1 MLNKCRV
8 KCYASVFLIVLALI
22 FLSVPVMAASDPYW
36 FDTSWHFRTNFT
48 INNSNYDRDFWPVE
62 LDLNFTDLISLENKS
77 GTFDNESI
85 RVYEHNSTGYV
96 LFEHPFQF
104 DNATGFDASSNA
116 EGTLTFL
123 LNGTTTANQVRY
135 IYVYFDIVE
144 NGAKTPVSYSTDLEY
159 SWDGEEIHVN
169 NSLYKLKIDTLRGEN
184 TSGLYDIKEGGFNIF
199 LTPSTDSKTK
209 EYTQFSNGT
218 DTFSFDFRNNATFSG
233 GNIKRVVEQA
243 GFETLW
249 NNPTDVT
256 GFGFMKKRYIFYE
269 NTSWI
274 KIEQNFTNIGAS
286 SVTRNSTSAGALSL
300 NELNIY
306 GVPFIFGNMT
316 NPMSWFGM
324 AHGFGS
330 GVGFVNLNY
339 SSNANFYAKN
349 DTILDR
355 IGIHLDPV
363 VIAPNESVINTAI
376 MQFQGDS
383 YNQVILKS
391 LRDQMF
397 YPPIITLENNEFIPI
412 SITPQTNYT
421 IYNLNDSVL
430 IFSNITSDPYNI
442 TAYMNATIDM
452 GTPVTSDDEIII
464 LYDDGDSAHGDAV
477 SDDGIFSCFY
487 NLSEDSTVAEWNITL
502 IAYDSGNVSL
512 KEENTSINVTDIYN
526 VTLNISN
533 PLGIVDRLVNATI
546 TVKNAREEYIGNA
559 TLNCT
564 YGAGPLTNITD
575 YDNGTYILN
584 FTAPASTGTY
594 MLNCSAEKLNNT
606 GMDSQLF
613 YAETSETEMSLEVSP
628 ENHTSS
634 NISLLLEDSFDIS
647 VNTTDI
653 GGANAISVNISLSLP
668 QNLTSNSTFESC
680 GDVAMNDSCL
690 KDFNITVANSTAPGN
705 YTFNISV
712 TWLNLNLLTNTTNIS
727 FTAYVL
733 SNPILDTI
741 DNNVSGVVAD
751 GKTMAVGNF
760 TVDSIGNDDLENITF
775 NVSGLSDFTI
785 IFSPENI
792 SSLSLGASQSVLVN
806 VTVPQ
811 DYASGNY
818 TGTINITSVDG
829 GSKNITLN
837 VSVPEITT
845 LSLQAVPDN
854 YTSSII
860 SMYSG
865 DSFDVT
871 INLTNIDIAD
881 AKDANITLAM
891 LTNITSN
898 STFEQCSRLNASD
911 SCEKMFNIS
920 ISNYTSPGNYTFNI
934 TADWVNPDLSL
945 NSTQIN
951 FTVQILSNPILN
963 VSGNISTA
971 LQDNST
977 ILAGNFTIF
986 NLGNDNLTNTTF
998 TVSDL
1003 SDFTVTFSPV
1013 NVSSLG
1019 VNISQMIF
1027 VNVSVPFAYSPGN
1040 YTGTINI
1047 TSVDGGYDTVE
1058 LNVTVLTRREWDIT
1072 PKSCERSENPD
1083 TGTVC
1088 LVNIIN
1094 TGNVPINITVNSIDV
1109 NYTSV
1114 NETNMTVPKNSTY
1127 VIEFLYN
1134 VTNVTKGFYY
1144 ENYTI
1149 NTTNLDA
1156 IPLSYD
1162 FNITLIPYI
1171 MPLFSVNLSN
1181 IVAPQNTNI
1190 DIFVNVTDR
1199 SSTGINWTFM
1209 NVTLPNGTVEVYNMS
1224 HISTDGNLV
1233 QYYFNYSG
1241 NMSAFINYSGNVSN
1255 YTGSTLE
1262 FGIYNL
1268 TIYSQDNTGV
1278 IGNNNVSFKIYTAI
1292 IVGFTAGSTKYY
1304 QGSTGSIYYALTD
1317 IMGAGISGANVTI
1330 SLANP
1335 LGNIIYINNFTTDS
1349 TGQVS
1354 PIPIFDLANDAPVG
1368 NYNLT
1373 ADLSYYDP
1381 VLETVLTSSKNATFT
1396 LLSGSSGGGG
1406 GLTADLE
1413 TAVVWYPDNVIR
1425 FEMWFSY
1432 AGNVTD
1438 PDNMT
1443 LFVYDPAENLYFNI
1457 NLSDANRTSTGLYH
1471 YKYAMPIDSSS
1482 GYYFAILTASKEG
1495 FVSQIVKPFRVAKG
1509 GPYDVRVTIL
1519 PPMEV
1524 PRQDYVNFEILIE
1537 NMGEVTQD
1545 VFLDYWVS
1553 YGNETYY
1560 YNSEAVLTPVGVNV
1574 TILRNAYIF
1583 SNQDIG
1589 LNTLNLKAT
1598 YDNVQAPIIAT
1609 ATFEVIEE
1617 EFEIPTPPDIPD
1629 VPEYYPPSSGSFSDD
1644 DDDSDMYADLN
1655 EIPVFDKDYNI
1666 DIESYN
1672 KEINIVQGWTDITGV
1687 RVRNNGNL
1695 EINNI
1700 TLTLAGIPTSWYN
1713 ITPKKYEVILPGNST
1728 LFLIEYKIPAGSKSG
1743 AYPFTLVANSNEV
1756 VTDKIGRLVVFTSIE
1771 DLIRQDIINLKIELH
1786 KLEDDIYFS
1795 QNIGKDVSK
1804 VWGIVEQ
1811 AWIQIELA
1819 ENNLDNKR
1827 YDEALQNI
1835 QVVSGL
1841 IKQAKIILET
1851 PTEMDDADWKDSIWI
1866 FVLKVLIVL
1875 AVFAYISVWWI
1886 RKKDKYKLKASLKR
1900 YMKRSLSKEEIET
1913 RKKDFE
1919 NDKERIQRVLNLLET
1934 ESKEGIINNE
1944 SYKELK
1950 QLNESKIRG
1959 IDKKLKKLK

>member
-1 MLNKCRV
+1 M
-8 KCYASVFLIVLALI
+8 SVQVT
-22 FLSVPVMAASDPYW
+22 AASDSYW
-36 FDTSWHFRTNFT
+36 FNTSWHFRTNFT

-62 LDLNFTDLISLENKS
+62 LDMNFTDLISQENKS

-104 DNATGFDASSNA
+104 DNATGFDASANA
-116 EGTLTFL
+116 AGTLTFL

-144 NGAKTPVSYSTDLEY
+144 NGAKTPVSYSTNLDY
-159 SWDGEEIHVN
+159 YWDGEEVHVN
-169 NSLYKLKIDTLRGEN
+169 NSIYRLKIDTLRGEN
-184 TSGLYDIKEGGFNIF
+184 TSGIYDIWETNIIVI
-199 LTPSTDSKTK
+199 TPSTDSKTK

-218 DTFSFDFRNNATFSG
+218 DDFSFDFRNNASFSAG
-233 GNIKRVVEQA
+233 PVKLVVEQI
-243 GFETLW
+243 GNETLW
-249 NNPTDVT
+249 NNPDSLT
-256 GFGFMKKRYIFYE
+256 GFGLMKKRYIFYE
-269 NTSWI
+269 NSSWI

-286 SVTRNSTSAGALSL
+286 SVTRNSTSAGAFSF
-300 NELNIY
+300 NELSIY
-306 GVPFIFGNMT
+306 GGPTIFGNMT
-316 NPMSWFGM
+316 NPFSWYGM
-324 AHGFGS
+324 AYPAAS
-330 GVGFVNLNY
+330 GVGLININY

-363 VIAPNESVINTAI
+363 VIAPNESVTNTVI
-376 MQFQGDS
+376 MQFDGVN

-397 YPPIITLENNEFIPI
+397 YPPIITLDNNEFIPI
-412 SITPQTNYT
+412 SITSQTNYT

-430 IFSNITSDPYNI
+430 IFSNITSNLYNI
-442 TAYMNATIDM
+442 TTYMDATIDM
-452 GTPVTSDDEIII
+452 GTPVTSDDETII

-477 SDDGIFSCFY
+477 SDDGIFSGFY
-487 NLSEDSTVAEWNITL
+487 NLSENSTVAKWNITV

-546 TVKNAREEYIGNA
+546 TVKNARGEYIGNA

-594 MLNCSAEKLNNT
+594 TLNCSAEKLNNT

-613 YAETSETEMSLEVSP
+613 SAETSETNMSLEVSP

-647 VNTTDI
+647 VNATDI
-653 GGANAISVNISLSLP
+653 GGANAKSVNISLSFP
-668 QNLTSNSTFESC
+668 QNLSANSSFESC

-712 TWLNLNLLTNTTNIS
+712 TWLNLNMLTNMTNIS
-727 FTAYVL
+727 FTVYVL

-741 DNNVSGVVAD
+741 DNNVSGIVAD
-751 GKTMAVGNF
+751 GKTMTVGNF
-760 TVDSIGNDDLENITF
+760 TVDSIGNDNLTNITF
-775 NVSGLSDFTI
+775 DVSGLSDFTI
-785 IFSPENI
+785 TFSPENI
-792 SSLSLGASQSVLVN
+792 SSLSSGTSLLVSVN

-811 DYASGNY
+811 DYTPGNY

-837 VSVPEITT
+837 VSVPETT
-845 LSLQAVPDN
+845 LLSLQAIPDN

-860 SMYSG
+860 SLYSG

-871 INLTNIDIAD
+871 INLTNIGIAD
-881 AKDANITLAM
+881 AKDANMTLAM
-891 LTNITSN
+891 LQNITSN
-898 STFEQCSRLNASD
+898 STFEQCNRLNASD
-911 SCEKMFNIS
+911 SCERMFNIS

-934 TADWVNPDLSL
+934 TADWINPDLSL

-951 FTVQILSNPILN
+951 FTVYVLSNPILN

-971 LQDNST
+971 LPDNST
-977 ILAGNFTIF
+977 VLAGNFTIF
-986 NLGNDNLTNTTF
+986 NLGNDNLTDTTF

-1003 SDFTVTFSPV
+1003 SDFTITFSPV
-1013 NVSSLG
+1013 NISSLG
-1019 VNISQMIF
+1019 VNISQMVF

-1088 LVNIIN
+1088 LVSIKN

-1114 NETNMTVPKNSTY
+1114 NETDMTVLKNSTY

-1144 ENYTI
+1144 ENYTL

-1156 IPLSYD
+1156 VPLSYD

-1171 MPLFSVNLSN
+1171 VPLFSLNLSET
-1181 IVAPQNTNI
+1181 VAKQNTNI
-1190 DIFVNVTDR
+1190 EIFANITDR
-1199 SSTGINWTFM
+1199 STTGINWTMM
-1209 NVTLPNGTVEVYNMS
+1209 NLTLPNSTVEIFNMS
-1224 HISTDGNLV
+1224 WVSTDGDSSLWF
-1233 QYYFNYSG
+1233 FNYSG
-1241 NMSAFINYSGNVSN
+1241 NMSDYINYSGNVSN
-1255 YTGSTLE
+1255 YTGNTL
-1262 FGIYNL
+1262 IYGTYNV
-1268 TIYSQDNTGV
+1268 TIYAQDNTGV
-1278 IGNNNVSFKIYTAI
+1278 VGYSNTSFKIYTDL
-1292 IVGFTAGSTKYY
+1292 IVGFTPGSTKYY
-1304 QGSTGSIYYALTD
+1304 QGSTGSIYYTLTD
-1317 IMGAGISGANVTI
+1317 IMGAGIPGANVTI
-1330 SLANP
+1330 SLADP
-1335 LGNIIYINNFTTDS
+1335 LGNIIYINDFTTDS

-1354 PIPIFDLANDAPVG
+1354 PIPTFDLANDAPVG
-1368 NYNLT
+1368 DYNLT
-1373 ADLSYYDP
+1373 ADLSYYDF
-1381 VLETVLTSSKNATFT
+1381 VLETVINSSDNATFT

-1471 YKYAMPIDSSS
+1471 YKYAMPINSSS

-1553 YGNETYY
+1553 AGNDTYY

-1583 SNQDIG
+1583 SNQYIG

-1629 VPEYYPPSSGSFSDD
+1629 VPEYIPPSSGSFSDD
-1644 DDDSDMYADLN
+1644 DSDMYADLGP
-1655 EIPVFDKDYNI
+1655 IPVFDKDYNI
-1666 DIESYN
+1666 NIESYN

-1695 EINNI
+1695 EIKNI

-1713 ITPKKYEVILPGNST
+1713 ITPKKYEVMPSGNST
-1728 LFLIEYKIPAGSKSG
+1728 LFLIEYKIPAGSESG
-1743 AYPFTLVANSNEV
+1743 AYPFTLIANSDEA

-1795 QNIGKDVSK
+1795 QNIGKDVSR
-1804 VWGIVEQ
+1804 VWGVVEQ

-1819 ENNLDNKR
+1819 ENNLDNKK

-1841 IKQAKIILET
+1841 IKQAKMILET
-1851 PTEMDDADWKDSIWI
+1851 PSEADDTDWKDSIWI
-1866 FVLKVLIVL
+1866 FALKVLIML

-1886 RKKDKYKLKASLKR
+1886 RKKDKYKLKASLQR
-1900 YMKRSLSKEEIET
+1900 YLKKSLSKEEIET

-1919 NDKERIQRVLNLLET
+1919 NDKEKIQRVLKLLET

-1950 QLNESKIRG
+1950 QLNEGKLLG
-1959 IDKKLKKLK
+1959 IDKKIKKLK

>member
-1 MLNKCRV
+1 
-8 KCYASVFLIVLALI
+8 
-22 FLSVPVMAASDPYW
+22 MAASDPYW

-62 LDLNFTDLISLENKS
+62 LDMNFTDLISLENKS
-77 GTFDNESI
+77 GTFDSASV

-104 DNATGFDASSNA
+104 DNASGFDASANA
-116 EGTLTFL
+116 AGILTFL

-144 NGAKTPVSYSTDLEY
+144 NGAKTPVAYSSNLNYT
-159 SWDGEEIHVN
+159 WDGKEAHVN
-169 NSLYKLKIDTLRGEN
+169 NSILKLKIDTLRGEN
-184 TSGLYDIKEGGFNIF
+184 TSGLYDARISNIIF
-199 LTPSTDSKTK
+199 MTASTASKTK
-209 EYTQFSNGT
+209 EYTQLSNGT
-218 DTFSFDFRNNATFSG
+218 DNFSFDFRNNASFSAG
-233 GNIKRVVEQA
+233 PVKLVVEQT
-243 GFETLW
+243 GNETLW
-249 NNPTDVT
+249 DDPDSLT
-256 GFGFMKKRYIFYE
+256 GFGLMRKRYIFYE
-269 NTSWI
+269 NSSWI

-286 SVTRNSTSAGALSL
+286 SITRNSTGSGALSINDISTPEFL
-300 NELNIY
+300 NF
-306 GVPFIFGNMT
+306 PTWFGNIT
-316 NPMSWFGM
+316 NPLSWYGISDT
-324 AHGFGS
+324 GS
-330 GVGFVNLNY
+330 RGVGLINFNY
-339 SSNANFYAKN
+339 SSNANFYTRN
-349 DTILDR
+349 DSSLDR
-355 IGIHLDPV
+355 IGIHLDSV
-363 VIAPNESVINTAI
+363 TIAPNESIVHTAVL
-376 MQFQGDS
+376 QFDDDI
-383 YNQVILKS
+383 YNQDDLTGLKN
-391 LRDQMF
+391 LMK
-397 YPPIITLENNEFIPI
+397 YLPVITLENNEFIPI
-412 SITPQTNYT
+412 LITSQTNYT
-421 IYNLNDSVL
+421 IYNLNESVL

-442 TAYMNATIDM
+442 TTYMNATIDM
-452 GTPVTSDDEIII
+452 GTPVTLDDETIM

-477 SDDGIFSCFY
+477 SGDGIFSGFY
-487 NLSEDSTVAEWNITL
+487 NLSENSTVTKWNITV

-512 KEENTSINVTDIYN
+512 KEENTSFNVTDIYN
-526 VTLNISN
+526 VSLVISN
-533 PLGIVDRLVNATI
+533 PLGIIDRLVNATI
-546 TVKNAREEYIGNA
+546 IVKNAREEYIGNA
-559 TLNCT
+559 ALNCT

-575 YDNGTYILN
+575 YDNGTYVLN

-594 MLNCSAEKLNNT
+594 MLNCSAEKSNNT

-613 YAETSETEMSLEVSP
+613 YAETSETNMSLEVSP

-634 NISLLLEDSFDIS
+634 NISLSLDDSFDIS
-647 VNTTDI
+647 VNATDI
-653 GGANAISVNISLSLP
+653 GGANAIAVNISLSLP
-668 QNLTSNSTFESC
+668 QNLSANSTFESC

-690 KDFNITVANSTAPGN
+690 KYFNITVANSTVPGN

-712 TWLNLNLLTNTTNIS
+712 TWLNPNLLTNTTNIS

-733 SNPILDTI
+733 SNPILDTT
-741 DNNVSGVVAD
+741 DNNVSGTVAD

-760 TVDSIGNDDLENITF
+760 TVDSIGNDALKNITF

-785 IFSPENI
+785 TFSPENI
-792 SSLSLGASQSVLVN
+792 SSLSSDASQLVSVN

-829 GSKNITLN
+829 GSKNITLD
-837 VSVPEITT
+837 VSVPETT
-845 LSLQAVPDN
+845 ILSLQTVPDN

-860 SMYSG
+860 SLYSG
-865 DSFDVT
+865 DSFNVT
-871 INLTNIDIAD
+871 INLTNIGIAD
-881 AKDANITLAM
+881 AKDANMTLAM
-891 LTNITSN
+891 LQDITSN
-898 STFEQCSRLNASD
+898 STFEQCNRLNASD
-911 SCEKMFNIS
+911 SCAKMFNIS

-934 TADWVNPDLSL
+934 TADWINPDLSL

-951 FTVQILSNPILN
+951 FTVYVLSNPMLN

-977 ILAGNFTIF
+977 VLAGNFKLF
-986 NLGNDNLTNTTF
+986 NFGNDNLTDTTF

-1003 SDFTVTFSPV
+1003 PDFTITFSPV
-1013 NVSSLG
+1013 NISSLG
-1019 VNISQMIF
+1019 VNISQMVF

-1072 PKSCERSENPD
+1072 PKSCERSENPE

-1088 LVNIIN
+1088 LVSIKN
-1094 TGNVPINITVNSIDV
+1094 TGNVPINITVNPIDV

-1114 NETNMTVPKNSTY
+1114 NETNMTVLKNSTY
-1127 VIEFLYN
+1127 IIEFLYN

-1149 NTTNLDA
+1149 NTSNLDA
-1156 IPLSYD
+1156 VPLSYD

-1171 MPLFSVNLSN
+1171 VPLFSVNLSEN
-1181 IVAPQNTNI
+1181 VAPQNTNI
-1190 DIFVNVTDR
+1190 EFFVNVTDR
-1199 SSTGINWTFM
+1199 STIGINWTFM
-1209 NVTLPNGTVEVYNMS
+1209 NVTLPNSTVETFNMS
-1224 HISTDGNLV
+1224 HISTNGTLS
-1233 QYYFNYSG
+1233 QWYFNYSG

-1255 YTGSTLE
+1255 YTGSTLTY
-1262 FGIYNL
+1262 GNYNV

-1278 IGNNNVSFKIYTAI
+1278 IGENNVSFKIYSSL
-1292 IVGFTAGSTKYY
+1292 IVGFAPGSTKYY
-1304 QGSTGSIYYALTD
+1304 QGSTGSIYYTLTD
-1317 IMGAGISGANVTI
+1317 IMGAGISDANVTI
-1330 SLANP
+1330 SLADP
-1335 LGNIIYINNFTTDS
+1335 LGNIIYINDFITDS

-1354 PIPIFDLANDAPVG
+1354 PIPTFDLANDAPVG
-1368 NYNLT
+1368 DYNLT
-1373 ADLSYYDP
+1373 ADLSFYDP
-1381 VLETVLTSSKNATFT
+1381 VLETVLTSSKNATF
-1396 LLSGSSGGGG
+1396 LLQSGSSGGGG

-1413 TAVVWYPDNVIR
+1413 TAVVWYPDNVMR

-1524 PRQDYVNFEILIE
+1524 LRQDYVNFEILIE

-1583 SNQDIG
+1583 SNQQIG
-1589 LNTLNLKAT
+1589 LNTLNVKAT
-1598 YDNVQAPIIAT
+1598 YDNVQAPIIAV
-1609 ATFEVIEE
+1609 ATFEVIEDDID
-1617 EFEIPTPPDIPD
+1617 IPPPPDIPD
-1629 VPEYYPPSSGSFSDD
+1629 VPEYIPPSGGSFSDD
-1644 DDDSDMYADLN
+1644 DSDMYDDLDQ
-1655 EIPVFDKDYNI
+1655 IPVYEKDYSIN
-1666 DIESYN
+1666 IESYN

-1695 EINNI
+1695 EIKNI
-1700 TLTLAGIPTSWYN
+1700 TLILTGIPTSWYN
-1713 ITPKKYEVILPGNST
+1713 ITPKMYEVMPSGNST

-1743 AYPFTLVANSNEV
+1743 AYPFTLVANSNEI

-1786 KLEDDIYFS
+1786 KLEDAIYFS
-1795 QNIGKDVSK
+1795 QNIGKDVSR
-1804 VWGIVEQ
+1804 VWGILEQ
-1811 AWIQIELA
+1811 AWIQIEFA
-1819 ENNLDNKR
+1819 EDNLDNKK

-1841 IKQAKIILET
+1841 IKQAKMILET
-1851 PTEMDDADWKDSIWI
+1851 PSEVDAADWKDSIWI
-1866 FVLKVLIVL
+1866 FALKVLVVL
-1875 AVFAYISVWWI
+1875 AIFAYVSVWWI

-1900 YMKRSLSKEEIET
+1900 YMKKSLSKEEIET
-1913 RKKDFE
+1913 RKKEFE
-1919 NDKERIQRVLNLLET
+1919 KDKERIQRVLKLLET

-1950 QLNESKIRG
+1950 QLNESKILN
-1959 IDKKLKKLK
+1959 IDKKIKKLK

>member
-1 MLNKCRV
+1 MSAEIRIKH
-8 KCYASVFLIVLALI
+8 YASGFLIVLALI
-22 FLSVPVMAASDPYW
+22 FLSVQVTAASDPYW
-36 FDTSWHFRTNFT
+36 FNTSWHFRTNFT
-48 INNSNYDRDFWPVE
+48 INNSDYDRDFWPVE
-62 LDLNFTDLISLENKS
+62 LDLNFTDIISLENKS
-77 GTFDNESI
+77 GTFDNASI

-104 DNATGFDASSNA
+104 DNATGFNVSVNA
-116 EGTLTFL
+116 AGTLTFL
-123 LNGTTTANQVRY
+123 LNGTTAANQVRY

-144 NGAKTPVSYSTDLEY
+144 NGAKTPVTYLTGLEY
-159 SWDGEEIHVN
+159 SWDGEEAHVN

-184 TSGLYDIKEGGFNIF
+184 TSGLYDIREGGFNIV

-233 GNIKRVVEQA
+233 GNIKLMVEQA
-243 GFETLW
+243 GVETLW
-249 NNPTDVT
+249 NDPGATT

-274 KIEQNFTNIGAS
+274 KIEQNFTNIGTS

-306 GVPFIFGNMT
+306 GAPNIFGNMT

-324 AHGFGS
+324 TYSGGS
-330 GVGFVNLNY
+330 GIGFVNYNY

-363 VIAPNESVINTAI
+363 VIASNESVTNKVI

-391 LRDQMF
+391 LRDQMA
-397 YPPIITLENNEFIPI
+397 YPPIIVLENNQFIPVVFSPAI
-412 SITPQTNYT
+412 NYS
-421 IYNLNDSVL
+421 IYNRNDSVL
-430 IFSNITSDPYNI
+430 MIANVTSDQFNVTASMNITVDRGTSDTSDDLNISIYDDGDALHGDEIASDGIFSNI
-442 TAYMNATIDM
+442 
-452 GTPVTSDDEIII
+452 
-464 LYDDGDSAHGDAV
+464 
-477 SDDGIFSCFY
+477 F
-487 NLSEDSTVAEWNITL
+487 NLSENSMIGVWNVTVRAFDL
-502 IAYDSGNVSL
+502 YDVLL
-512 KEENTSINVTDIYN
+512 KEETTFFNVTDIYN

-546 TVKNAREEYIGNA
+546 TVKNARGEYIGNA

-594 MLNCSAEKLNNT
+594 TLNCSAEKLNNT
-606 GMDSQLF
+606 GIDSQLF
-613 YAETSETEMSLEVSP
+613 YTETSETEMSLEVSP

-647 VNTTDI
+647 VNATDI
-653 GGANAISVNISLSLP
+653 GGANAKSVNISLYLP
-668 QNLTSNSTFESC
+668 QNLSANSTFESC

-712 TWLNLNLLTNTTNIS
+712 TWLNLNLLTNTTNVS
-727 FTAYVL
+727 FTVYVL

-741 DNNVSGVVAD
+741 DDNVSGIVAD
-751 GKTMAVGNF
+751 GKTMTVGNF
-760 TVDSIGNDDLENITF
+760 TIESIGNDALKNITF

-792 SSLSLGASQSVLVN
+792 SSLPSNASQFVLVN

-811 DYASGNY
+811 DYIPGNY
-818 TGTINITSVDG
+818 TGTINISSVDG

-837 VSVPEITT
+837 VSVPETT
-845 LSLQAVPDN
+845 VLSLQKVPDN

-865 DSFDVT
+865 DSFEVT
-871 INLTNIDIAD
+871 ITLTNIDVAD
-881 AKDANITLAM
+881 AKNANMTLAM

-898 STFEQCSRLNASD
+898 STFKQCSRLNASD
-911 SCEKMFNIS
+911 SCAKMFNIS

-934 TADWVNPDLSL
+934 TVDWVNPDLSL
-945 NSTQIN
+945 NSTISN
-951 FTVQILSNPILN
+951 FTVQILSNPIIDVL
-963 VSGNISTA
+963 GDISTA
-971 LQDNST
+971 LPDNSSV
-977 ILAGNFTIF
+977 LAGNFTVLNF
-986 NLGNDNLTNTTF
+986 GNNNMTDTTF
-998 TVSDL
+998 TVSNL
-1003 SDFTVTFSPV
+1003 SDFTITFSPV
-1013 NVSSLG
+1013 NISSLG
-1019 VNISQMIF
+1019 VNISQMVF

-1040 YTGTINI
+1040 YTGLINI

-1058 LNVTVLTRREWDIT
+1058 FNVTVLTRREWDIT

-1088 LVNIIN
+1088 LVSIKNI
-1094 TGNVPINITVNSIDV
+1094 GNVPINITVNPIDV

-1144 ENYTI
+1144 ENYTM
-1149 NTTNLDA
+1149 NTSNLDA
-1156 IPLSYD
+1156 VPLSYD

-1171 MPLFSVNLSN
+1171 VPLFSVNMSEN
-1181 IVAPQNTNI
+1181 VAPQNTDI
-1190 DIFVNVTDR
+1190 DFLVNVTDR

-1224 HISTDGNLV
+1224 HISTDGDLS

-1255 YTGSTLE
+1255 YTGTTSAYGT
-1262 FGIYNL
+1262 YNV

-1278 IGNNNVSFKIYTAI
+1278 VGEINVSFKIYSSLVI
-1292 IVGFTAGSTKYY
+1292 GFTPGSTKYY
-1304 QGSTGSIYYALTD
+1304 QGSTGSIYYTLTD

-1330 SLANP
+1330 YIVDP
-1335 LGNIIYINNFTTDS
+1335 LENIIYINNFTTDS
-1349 TGQVS
+1349 AGQVS
-1354 PIPIFDLANDAPVG
+1354 PIPTFDLANDAPVG
-1368 NYNLT
+1368 DYNLT

-1381 VLETVLTSSKNATFT
+1381 VLEEVLTPSKDATFT
-1396 LLSGSSGGGG
+1396 LQSGSSGGGG
-1406 GLTADLE
+1406 GLTSDLE
-1413 TAVVWYPDNVIR
+1413 TAVVWYPDNVMR

-1443 LFVYDPAENLYFNI
+1443 LFVYDPAESLYFNI
-1457 NLSDANRTSTGLYH
+1457 NLSDANKTSVGLYH
-1471 YKYAMPIDSSS
+1471 YKYAMPMDSSS
-1482 GYYFAILTASKEG
+1482 GYYFAILTASKDG

-1524 PRQDYVNFEILIE
+1524 PRQDYINFEILIE

-1553 YGNETYY
+1553 YENETYY

-1583 SNQDIG
+1583 SNQHIG
-1589 LNTLNLKAT
+1589 LNTLNVKAT
-1598 YDNVQAPIIAT
+1598 YDNVQAPIIAI
-1609 ATFEVIEE
+1609 ATFEVIEDDIE
-1617 EFEIPTPPDIPD
+1617 VPLPPEIPEDYSPSGFPD
-1629 VPEYYPPSSGSFSDD
+1629 VDD
-1644 DDDSDMYADLN
+1644 SDDSDMYDDLGP
-1655 EIPVFDKDYNI
+1655 IPVFDKDYSI

-1695 EINNI
+1695 AINNI
-1700 TLTLAGIPTSWYN
+1700 TLTLTGIPTSWFN
-1713 ITPKKYEVILPGNST
+1713 ITPKKYELIPSGNST
-1728 LFLIEYKIPAGSKSG
+1728 LFLIEYRIPAGSRSG

-1756 VTDKIGRLVVFTSIE
+1756 VADKIGRLVVFTSIE

-1804 VWGIVEQ
+1804 VWGILEQ
-1811 AWIQIELA
+1811 AWIQIEFA
-1819 ENNLDNKR
+1819 EDNLDNKK

-1841 IKQAKIILET
+1841 IKRAKMILET
-1851 PTEMDDADWKDSIWI
+1851 SYEAEDVSWMDSIWI
-1866 FVLKVLIVL
+1866 LALKVLIVL
-1875 AVFAYISVWWI
+1875 AVLAYISVWWI

-1913 RKKDFE
+1913 RKKVFE
-1919 NDKERIQRVLNLLET
+1919 NDKEKIQRVLTLLET
-1934 ESKEGIINNE
+1934 ETKEGIINNE

-1950 QLNESKIRG
+1950 HLNENKILD
-1959 IDKKLKKLK
+1959 INKKIKRLK